1 MSLHL
6 SRCYLAF
13 LMFTTFCYPPHTHT
27 HIPIF
32 LPLPPVFGSAAG
44 GTHTGEDFD
53 NALVNYLVGEFK
65 KDTGFDLRTDKMA
78 LQRLREAAEK
88 AKIELSSAVSTD
100 INLPYI
106 TVDQTGPKHLNL
118 KLSRAKFESIV
129 DGLVQR
135 TGG

>member
-1 MSLHL
+1 
-6 SRCYLAF
+6 
-13 LMFTTFCYPPHTHT
+13 
-27 HIPIF
+27 
-32 LPLPPVFGSAAG
+32 
-44 GTHTGEDFD
+44 
-53 NALVNYLVGEFK
+53 VNYLVGEFK